1 MFNIRFTLF
10 AKIAVQA
17 KEVIVL
23 TEFPATFEAI
33 VEIHLT
39 ASSIAEFTIDIESL
53 TVFSYEVVRNFLKAY
68 KYYDLAELEI
78 EELIQKERF
87 LADYHVLNFLMNE
100 AAVDKVSITNVLVAL
115 SNLLRLCKDYEIDEI
130 FALSLRIARLVSE
143 NKTYFVITE
152 Y

>member
-23 TEFPATFEAI
+23 TEFPAIFEAI
-33 VEIHLT
+33 AEIHLT

-115 SNLLRLCKDYEIDEI
+115 SNLLRLCKNYEIDEI